1 MKRPLLEPAP
11 LFTAWHPSGTCPRV
25 LHNKKS
31 QGVRALLIG
40 LAVLGLALHGP
51 RSFGQGEP
59 PPEGIRIDRVTISGN
74 QRVEDEAI
82 RVRLTAQPG
91 STYKESVVDNDVR
104 ALYKLGF
111 FDDVT
116 ASLSQVNGQWVLNY
130 DVHERPFVRQVR
142 VEGNKKIDKEE
153 LEGML
158 RIRPNT
164 ILDPEKARKGIEE
177 AKNAYEK
184 KGYLDA
190 DIRYDVTPVGE
201 NEVDV
206 TFVVDEREPIR
217 IREILFEG
225 NKQFSDSELKRIMAT
240 KERWILSFVT
250 GAGNLDREVLN
261 TDSERLTAWYYENGF
276 IDVRVDEPTIARDKD
291 GLTVTFKIDE
301 GERYHF
307 GDINVVGETLPD
319 LPPEKVDLHAK
330 KGETFQPSKLRED
343 INAVSADY
351 GDLGYAFVNVT
362 PETDIDAAGKVV
374 NVNYRVTRGPQVS
387 IDRIEIS
394 GNTKTRD
401 KVIRRELELQEQQ
414 RFSGTKLR
422 RSQERLRRLGF
433 FEDVNITTRKAES
446 EDRLD
451 VIVDVREGSTGSF
464 SAGAGISSGESF
476 LFNVRLSEANL
487 FGRGQA
493 VVLNADFGSIRR
505 NISLS
510 FTEPYFLD
518 TPLTLGIDAFNW
530 KLDFDEFTR
539 GGTGGGIRT
548 LYPFPAL
555 GLDVVRLG
563 PLGQFSLL
571 DTRIGLEYRIEDA
584 DISNVSNGAAAIIRA
599 EQGSSL
605 TSSIIP
611 RIFRDTRN
619 NLLDPTTGSYQD
631 LSLEV
636 AGLGGDSQFI
646 NAQSRARFYVP
657 VLNIAALGAPIV
669 FATGWNLGYGFGYGS
684 QPELPLFERYF
695 PGGINSVR
703 GFQVR
708 SLGPTNLVTQQAQG
722 LPENQCP
729 LGMPPNE
736 CAALFRRDVI
746 GGSQQLIFN
755 NEIIFPILVS
765 LGVKGVVFCDAG
777 NAFTVSEGINFDGM
791 RVSVGGGIRWLSPIG
806 PLRIEAGF
814 PLNAQTG
821 DQVQRIQFSFGGPP

>member
-1 MKRPLLEPAP
+1 
-11 LFTAWHPSGTCPRV
+11 
-25 LHNKKS
+25 
-31 QGVRALLIG
+31 VRALLIG
-40 LAVLGLALHGP
+40 LAVVGLALHGP
-51 RSFGQGEP
+51 PASGQDET
-59 PPEGIRIDRVTISGN
+59 PPEGVRIDRVTISGN

-82 RVRLTAQPG
+82 RVRLTVQAG
-91 STYKESVVDNDVR
+91 SLYKESAVDADVR

-116 ASLSQVNGQWVLNY
+116 ANVSKVNGQWVLNY
-130 DVHERPFVRQVR
+130 DVHERPFVRQVHL
-142 VEGNKKIDKEE
+142 EGNKKIDKEE

-190 DIRYDVTPVGE
+190 DIRYETTPVGE
-201 NEVDV
+201 NEVDI
-206 TFVVDEREPIR
+206 TFVVDEHEPIR
-217 IREILFEG
+217 IHEIVFEG
-225 NKQFSDSELKRIMAT
+225 NKQFSDSDLKKIMVT
-240 KERWILSFVT
+240 KESWVFSFLT

-261 TDSERLTAWYYENGF
+261 TDSERLTAWYYESGF
-276 IDVRVDEPTIARDKD
+276 IDVRVDEPKIERDANGLKVTIK
-291 GLTVTFKIDE
+291 VDE

-307 GDINVVGETLPD
+307 GDVSVVGETLPEFPTET
-319 LPPEKVDLHAK
+319 LDLHAK
-330 KGETFQPSKLRED
+330 KDETFQPSKLRED
-343 INAVSADY
+343 INAISGDY
-351 GDLGYAFVNVT
+351 GDIGYAFVNVT
-362 PETDIDAAGKVV
+362 PETDIDTAGKAV
-374 NVNYRVTRGPQVS
+374 NVRYHVTRGPEVY

-451 VIVDVREGSTGSF
+451 VIVDVREGNTGAF

-476 LFNVRLSEANL
+476 LFNVRLSESNL

-493 VVLNADFGSIRR
+493 VVLNADLGTIRR

-530 KLDFDEFTR
+530 QLQFDEFTR
-539 GGTGGGIRT
+539 GGTGFGIRT

-555 GLDVVRLG
+555 GLDVVRFG
-563 PLGQFSLL
+563 PLGQVSLL
-571 DTRIGLEYRIEDA
+571 DTRIGLEYRLEDA
-584 DISNVSNGAAAIIRA
+584 TIKDVSRGAAAVIQA
-599 EQGSSL
+599 EAGTSL

-619 NLLDPTTGSYQD
+619 NLLDPTSGSFQD

-636 AGLGGDSQFI
+636 AGLGGDSRFI
-646 NAQSRARFYVP
+646 NAQSRSRWYIPF
-657 VLNIAALGAPIV
+657 LDIKGLGAPLV
-669 FATGWNLGYGFGYGS
+669 FGTGWNLGYGFGYGG
-684 QPELPLFERYF
+684 QTELPLFERYF
-695 PGGINSVR
+695 PGGINSIR

-708 SLGPTNLVTQQAQG
+708 SLGPAVNVFEQQKGQNG
-722 LPENQCP
+722 NCD
-729 LGMPPNE
+729 LGDNR
-736 CAALFRRDVI
+736 CARFFRRDVI

-755 NEIIFPILVS
+755 NEIIFPIVPS
-765 LGVKGVVFCDAG
+765 LGIKGVVFCDAG
-777 NAFTVSEGINFDGM
+777 NAFLAQTGIQFDQM

-814 PLNAQTG
+814 PLNAQAG
-821 DQVQRIQFSFGGPP
+821 DQLQTIQFSFGGPP

>member
-1 MKRPLLEPAP
+1 MRVVLLGWAVVALALPAP
-11 LFTAWHPSGTCPRV
+11 
-25 LHNKKS
+25 
-31 QGVRALLIG
+31 RAS
-40 LAVLGLALHGP
+40 A
-51 RSFGQGEP
+51 QGEA
-59 PPEGIRIDRVTISGN
+59 PPEGVRIARVTISGN

-91 STYKESVVDNDVR
+91 SAFKESVVDADVR

-111 FDDVT
+111 FDNVT
-116 ASLSQVNGQWVLNY
+116 ASMSQVDGQWVLNY

-142 VEGNKKIDKEE
+142 IEGNKKLEKEE

-164 ILDPEKARKGIEE
+164 ILDPEKARAGIEE

-190 DIRYDVTPVGE
+190 DIRYETTPVGE

-206 TFVVDEREPIR
+206 TFVIEEHEAIR
-217 IREILFEG
+217 IRDIVFEG
-225 NKQFSDSELKRIMAT
+225 NKEFSGSDLSKIMQT
-240 KERWILSFVT
+240 KERWIFSFVT

-261 TDSERLTAWYYENGF
+261 TDAERITAFYYENGF
-276 IDVRVDEPTIARDKD
+276 IDVRVDEPKIERDKD

-301 GERYHF
+301 GQRYHF
-307 GDINVVGETLPD
+307 GDIKVVGETLPEVEQ
-319 LPPEKVDLHAK
+319 EKLELHAQT
-330 KGETFQPSKLRED
+330 GETFQPSKLRED
-343 INAVSADY
+343 INAISADY

-362 PETDIDAAGKVV
+362 PETDIDSATKAV
-374 NVNYRVTRGPQVS
+374 NVNYRVTRGPEVY

-414 RFSGTKLR
+414 RFSGSKLR

-451 VIVDVREGSTGSF
+451 VIVDVREGNTGAF

-476 LFNVRLSEANL
+476 LFNVRLSENNL

-493 VVLNADFGSIRR
+493 VVLNADFGTIRR

-571 DTRIGLEYRIEDA
+571 DTRIGLEYRLEDA
-584 DISNVSNGAAAIIRA
+584 EISNVSRGAAAAIQA
-599 EQGSSL
+599 EAGSSL

-619 NLLDPTTGSYQD
+619 NLLDPTSGSFQD
-631 LSLEV
+631 FSVEV
-636 AGLGGDSQFI
+636 AGLFGDSRFI
-646 NAQSRARFYVP
+646 NAISRARWYFP
-657 VLNIAALGAPIV
+657 FLNIRQLGAPIV
-669 FATGWNLGYGFGYGS
+669 FGTGWNLGYGVGYGG
-684 QPELPLFERYF
+684 QTELPLFERYF
-695 PGGINSVR
+695 PGGINSIR

-708 SLGPTNLVTQQAQG
+708 SLGPTNRVDSQSAGSEDNCAL
-722 LPENQCP
+722 LPPNQC
-729 LGMPPNE
+729 GK
-736 CAALFRRDVI
+736 LFRLDVV

-755 NEIIFPILVS
+755 NEIIFPIIAS
-765 LGVKGVVFCDAG
+765 LGVKGVIFCDAG
-777 NAFTVSEGINFDGM
+777 NAFRASDGIRFDQM
-791 RVSVGGGIRWLSPIG
+791 RVSVGGGLRWLSPIG
-806 PLRIEAGF
+806 PLRIEVGF

-821 DQVQRIQFSFGGPP
+821 DQIQRLQFSFGGPP